1 MILALW
7 ATAVSTGAGSLDGM
21 TAVGALDEH
30 LAGLGCPATPDGLDG
45 AQVSGGKP
53 GAVFGLKGIV
63 ILIQDGGELHDHTLL
78 RST

>member
-7 ATAVSTGAGSLDGM
+7 ADAVPTGAGSLDFM
-21 TAVGALDEH
+21 TAVRALDEQ
-30 LAGLGCPATPDGLDG
+30 LAGLGCPATPYGLDG
-45 AQVSGGKP
+45 SQVSGREP
-53 GAVFGLKGIV
+53 GGVLSLKGIV